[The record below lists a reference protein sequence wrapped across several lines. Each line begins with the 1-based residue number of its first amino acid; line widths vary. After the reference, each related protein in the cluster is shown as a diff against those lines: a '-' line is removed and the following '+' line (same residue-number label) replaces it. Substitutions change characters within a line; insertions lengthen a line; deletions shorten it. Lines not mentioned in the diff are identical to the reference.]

1 MKIDYLVPSQYLT
14 FDLETKRNSG
24 GGMSPNVNARATAL
38 RQRYDVNLISTV
50 EEMAEDFCLVE
61 ALWFAEQKWHPKIP
75 ENKLRGMYAERIN
88 AFCETASTKVVACCE
103 LQMARI
109 PWWARAKIKHFP
121 RGIVVN
127 TKYLYDI
134 MSTLGIVP
142 IGYLNDAI
150 DIHLFKPGPKEM
162 TVIAA
167 GGLKHIKNPY
177 ILMDIFRQLEGKM
190 KRVYIG
196 NAAVW
201 SNEDR
206 EEDLVLAKAMKAC
219 TDEWIENASYVEM
232 AYHFAHGAIG
242 INDTWHDVSSR
253 VNQEMHAAGVV
264 TVSGTHPLF
273 EGRPGVHGLR
283 TAEAFV
289 HTIEQLTDNFSK
301 LPENT
306 GHREYAVENFS
317 GEVFLEQFD
326 ELLQG
331 IYL

>member
-1 MKIDYLVPSQYLT
+1 MRFVRLHPRKSLPAAS
-14 FDLETKRNSG
+14 
-24 GGMSPNVNARATAL
+24 
-38 RQRYDVNLISTV
+38 
-50 EEMAEDFCLVE
+50 C
-61 ALWFAEQKWHPKIP
+61 KWHGYRGGLVR
-75 ENKLRGMYAERIN
+75 KL
-88 AFCETASTKVVACCE
+88 STSHAV
-103 LQMARI
+103 
-109 PWWARAKIKHFP
+109 
-121 RGIVVN
+121 IVVN

-177 ILMDIFRQLEGKM
+177 LLIDIFRQLEGKM

-206 EEDLVLAKAMKAC
+206 EEDLVMAKAMKAC

-253 VNQEMHAAGVV
+253 VNQEMHAAGYSNSIGEASALRGDARGF
-264 TVSGTHPLF
+264 TDSGQQKHSSS
-273 EGRPGVHGLR
+273 
-283 TAEAFV
+283 
-289 HTIEQLTDNFSK
+289 TIEQLTDNFSK

-306 GHREYAVENFS
+306 GHREYAVRKLF
-317 GEVFLEQFD
+317 GRGLFGTV
-326 ELLQG
+326 
-331 IYL
+331 